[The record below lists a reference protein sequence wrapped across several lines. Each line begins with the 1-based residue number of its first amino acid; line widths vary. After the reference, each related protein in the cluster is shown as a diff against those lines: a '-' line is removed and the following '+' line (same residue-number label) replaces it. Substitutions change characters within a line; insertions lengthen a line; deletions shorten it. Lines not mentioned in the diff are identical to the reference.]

1 MLTARSPT
9 QNVHKFSLSAVVTPK
24 PNVPDHKSRTK
35 RQALGCRLSPKFVLF
50 KLHALHKRPLE
61 ISPNFVVFRHA
72 KTAALMYA
80 SAHQFTFVVAKTVE
94 IRGINGQKPRC

>member
-1 MLTARSPT
+1 MIIKVGGLEPLGPIGVYAY
-9 QNVHKFSLSAVVTPK
+9 A
-24 PNVPDHKSRTK
+24 K

-72 KTAALMYA
+72 KTAAPMYA